1 MLKINS
7 LTLKIMS
14 ALSALLF
21 LQHTHGE
28 QILSV
33 ADTYASGIF
42 DESASE
48 ISAYDPETY
57 RLFVSNDNNTTLD
70 VFQIGSDAK
79 LSYLFS
85 HDLSSFGSGVNA
97 VDVAKGKVAVA
108 VYPKPKQNPGSVV
121 IFDTH
126 APAKSAPLAVVP
138 VGALPDHLSFTTNG
152 QMIVVANEGEPDDD
166 YTNDPN
172 GTISI
177 ISINDALVSAKHLDF
192 TAFDSRKDELLAKGV
207 RIFGLNATVAQD
219 LEPEYVAIN
228 EDDTKAF
235 VTLQENNAFAVVD
248 LIKGEILDVIP
259 FGYKD
264 HARGRPNL
272 TEYKLNELIASWPSL
287 GTPET
292 QSDPVMLG
300 GFSGLWVEP
309 TETTDN
315 IVTFYAVP
323 DRGPNADNIG
333 KADITSGYPAGVTQQ
348 NVRPFKLPDYQGRIV
363 KFKLYRDSG
372 KVFLV
377 DNIMLTSPSGTPI
390 TGRGNAAG
398 IDEVPVAFT
407 SKSYPNK
414 DYSDKD
420 GNTYHALDYDPY
432 GGDFEGILID
442 PEDKTFWMCDEYRPA
457 IYQFDAN
464 GKMLNRY
471 IASGTAAAD
480 SLASTSPGYYGSETL
495 PAVYQKRRA
504 NRGFE
509 GLALDH
515 HNGVIYAFIQTPMY
529 NPDSSTKNNSDVIRI
544 VGISKYDGTVV
555 AEYIYLLE
563 RNAGSGHS
571 LKRTDKIGDAV
582 YVGKESGDMRFLV
595 MERDSSAPSDG
606 MTGHKY
612 VYEIDLSY
620 ATNMR
625 STSTLT
631 AIADRDGT
639 DGSKTLEQM
648 TAGDLASAGIKTA
661 FKLKLFNLPSLGYM
675 PSDKP
680 EGLAVLPDGSI
691 AVINDNDF
699 GLAGAGVSDTSSF
712 GLISFDKEAYGFDA
726 TNKDKAF
733 NPQPWSVLGMFQP
746 DTIQTFSANGTTYLI
761 TANEGDAR
769 DYDGYSEET
778 RVSKLDLSPNHVI
791 GKTSS
796 GFDPANLPDGF
807 IKSHKSNV
815 DKTFDL
821 EKDLDMVRQIGST
834 TALIAEAGSA
844 GSTPEFLQNGTSGDD
859 SFPYLSSIKTLA
871 TMGEFD
877 LTTGYPLTGYPDG
890 QAAWLHDDNTI
901 RIAYQSESYAN
912 LGAFGETYPWVMTSG
927 VKFTGS
933 HIHTIDYDRSLFA
946 DFLTN
951 NHAASSMFL
960 GSGHLYNKVYNVFG
974 DEVLPKADGGKWGNQ
989 TDETGA
995 IIEFSDD
1002 RKLTEADFYF
1012 QSFCGA
1018 YYEKANKYGTGIGF
1032 ANDVWLCAEEWQ
1044 IGSMFPNG
1052 STDSARTMGLASVV
1066 VDIDSG
1072 IAYTAP
1078 ALGQSGY
1085 EKLLPINPGHT
1096 DYVVIVCAGY
1106 NHSLADAPL
1115 KLYVGIKGKDVDG
1128 NDLPSTAN
1136 ARDKFLAANGLLYG
1150 KLYGLAVKNTDF
1162 PTSLN
1167 ISEANA
1173 TAQNMET
1180 YLQDANA
1187 SNNFS
1192 ARYYP
1197 TSYQWKGWG
1206 TSNAVPVKDTEVLKW
1221 TSSTEQPTSY
1231 TFLNGSTK
1239 TEHPAVDP
1247 DITKHR
1253 YIQNMTASGAILG
1266 FDFGDLTAQLTS
1278 ASGGLPAYLDANAT
1292 RIVAA
1297 TEGSLTL
1304 DVGGHGLGHK
1314 GGSMNPDGTLTAAI
1328 HIEKNASK
1336 TVAPD
1341 GLMWIKAKDADIL
1354 IVDEDSGND
1363 YGERKFALMIN
1374 PSDMTLTEANKGYFL
1389 AMAGGKYNPRA
1400 LAGNSALGNSF
1411 AYATSSEFSGSWN
1424 VTALVAKKANGSF
1437 YTKTELLGSAEQ
1449 TINQS
1454 VNINDSTIIG
1464 VLQHRSESGGPLISF
1479 RADAGGQIYSFSPNL
1494 PTPNSSAA
1502 DSVLALNHVS
1512 DVNSSDSYLAAH
1524 GSLGSLELDKAALKR
1539 IGEVTGLIAEAST
1552 AGTTSAYLQDGQG
1565 GDTGFPFLNSIKALA
1580 TVGEYDSQTGYSLTG
1595 YPDGQAAWLADE
1607 NTIRVAY
1614 QSESYATLGTYG
1626 ETYPWVMANGVSFTG
1641 SHIHTID
1648 YDRAMFARFLDNS
1661 LPASSMFKTSGHL
1674 FDTVYNVFGDVVLPK
1689 SQGGLW
1695 GNQTES
1701 NGSII
1706 EFSSSKLLS
1715 DADFYFQSFCGAYY
1729 EKKNKYGTGIGF
1741 ADDAWLCAEEWAI
1754 GSMFPNGASDAN
1766 KTMGLAS
1773 LVVDVSSGVAYT
1785 VPALGQSGYEK
1796 LLPINPGHEDYVVIV
1811 CAGYNHSAANAPL
1824 KLYVGRKGVDEN
1836 GSLITSSA
1844 SAKDQFLARNGLL
1857 HGKLYGL
1864 AVSNAD
1870 YNSSLGIS
1878 DINISSQMMETY
1890 LEDSNAS
1897 DTFNAR
1903 YYPTSYKWAGWGIS
1917 NAKTVGE
1924 TEIYKWTSSAEQP
1937 TGYTFLIGNT
1947 KTEHPAVDPDITK
1960 HRYVQNMTASGAI
1973 LGFDFGDLTS
1983 QLSSLSLNDTN
1994 KGLPSYLDVSVR
2006 RIVAATAGSLTLDV
2020 GTEGKGI
2027 GHYDA
2032 TGNPNGLTA
2041 AIHIEKNASKTVAP
2055 DGLMWIKTADADVL
2069 IVDEDSGNDYGER
2082 KFALVLD
2089 PSTMALNEPN
2099 KGYFLALAGGSK
2111 NPRGDSNAS
2120 VYPGTKSNTT
2130 SAEFSG
2136 SWNVTSMVTRKEDGT
2151 FYSMSELAGTGEQT
2165 VNSKVLLED
2174 SMIIGVVQHR
2184 SQSGGVVDAFR
2195 NDAGGQVFAFRI
2207 DLPPSATSA
2216 RSVLLANHVSD
2227 INSSKL
2233 SSFDSDVAKLK
2244 PIGDVT
2250 ALIAEAG
2257 ALEGNYTDG
2266 QSGDTDFPYLSGM
2279 KALATVGE
2287 YDPTTGYSLTGYPD
2301 GQAAWLV
2308 DNDTIRVAY
2317 QSESYAT
2324 MGAFGETYPWVMTS
2338 GVSFTGSHIH
2348 TIDYDRYEFAEF
2360 LSNNQP
2366 ASSMFKGSGHLF
2378 DKVYNVF
2385 GDEVLPKAQGG
2396 KWGNQTKPNGDIIEF
2411 ATDMKLS
2418 DADFFFQSF
2427 CGAYYEKKNKYGPGI
2442 GFEDDIWLCAEEW
2455 NIGSMFTNG
2464 YSDTAET
2471 MGLASVVVDVAN
2483 GIAYTAPA
2491 LGQSGYEKIM
2501 PINSGHPD
2509 YVVIVCSGYNHG
2521 TEPAPLKVYIGRK
2534 GLDSKGATL
2543 GATSTARDKFLGRN
2557 GLLFGK
2563 LYGMSITKTELST
2576 LLPSTTAMDQ
2586 GTRMMDDYLKNAS
2599 ASDTFKVKYF
2609 PTSFQWKGWGTSN
2622 AVAVKDTEVSKWIS
2636 ESPSDSSYL
2645 FFNGDTKIEHPAV
2658 DPDITKFRYIQ
2669 NMTDEGA
2676 LLAITFTNMVQ
2687 ELKSA
2692 GGGLPKSLSADCK
2705 RIIAAV
2711 DGDLTLDVGN
2721 KGLGFKGGDKNA
2733 DGKATAEKHIEK
2745 DVAKMV
2751 APDGLMWIKS
2761 ADADVLIVDEDS
2773 GNDYGERKYALV
2785 LDSDTLDLIE
2795 PNTGYFLAMA
2805 GGKYNPRSDNNASA
2819 YGNTH
2824 AYATSAEFS
2833 GSWNVSALIARK
2845 GDGSFYSMSD
2855 LAGTGEQY
2863 INQSININDS
2873 TIIGVIQHRSES
2885 GGPVAAFRNDAGG
2898 QVLTFSMNL
2907 PDHALSP
2914 SLQNDYAL
2922 GRLKTTTATGDLD
2935 GDGKMDRIFSY
2946 GGRSFSIWD
2955 EYGNLVFDSGNQLEQ
2970 IVFDYDPANF
2980 NATNDENG
2988 ADDRS
2993 DDKGPEPEG
3002 LTVGKFGDKTFAFV
3016 GLERV
3021 GGVAVYDITNPMA
3034 PKFLDYTNNRDFSAD
3049 VKTAAAKDL
3058 GPEGLVF
3065 IEPKDSPTGTALL
3078 VVSNEVS
3085 GTTTVY
3091 NVKGKIPVFPV
3102 EELEVFGTDSGIA
3115 LTWKDTN
3122 SNETGY
3128 NIFRSSDGVSFSPL
3142 ASINGSATSYV
3153 DATAVNGQSYTYRV
3167 EVKNANSQ
3175 VSSTARLSAQVTTP
3189 VLEMISTSNPG
3200 IEDYAEIPAF
3210 DPLTNRVFVS
3220 NNEEKRL
3227 DVFEISKTGSITSKF
3242 SWSIPSEYGGINSVA
3257 VSKGVVAFCVE
3268 GKVKQNNGAVVMYAT
3283 NGSKDTK
3290 PFAII
3295 TAGALPDHLSFSP
3308 DGLKL
3313 IVANEG
3319 EPSDDYKTDPNGS
3332 ITVIDT
3338 SKLSS
3343 VAIGAATASSLT
3355 VTTLDFTAYNSKR
3368 TDLVN
3373 SGVRIFGPNATVAQ
3387 DLEPEYVAVTADS
3400 KKAYVTLQ
3408 ENNAL
3413 AVVDLSSTPTITDI
3427 VPLGYKDWAAY
3438 GLSLD
3443 ATNEDEAFN
3452 QYPWP
3457 VLGMYQPDSIASFQ
3471 IGGKNFLITANE
3483 GDARDYKGF
3492 SEEKRVKD
3500 LTIEYSLP
3508 TSGTPL
3514 TVATI
3519 PDGLKKAH
3527 RSNVA
3532 SKNVYARGNLVDNAT
3547 QLEDDLVGLKKIG
3560 EVTALIPE
3568 ASTGYAN
3575 PAYAIDG
3582 KSGNVDFPFLNG
3594 IKPIATVGEY
3604 DPVTGYP
3611 ITGYPDGQAAWLADD
3626 DTIRVAYQ
3634 SESYATMGTFGETYP
3649 WVMQN
3654 GVSFT
3659 GSHIHTIDYD
3669 RTKFA
3674 DFLSNTNAASTMF
3687 KASGHLFD
3695 TVYNV
3700 FGELVD
3706 GKDSNKANLSKK
3718 WGNQTLPD
3726 GTVLEFSDGFK
3737 LSEADFFFQSFCG
3750 AYYEKANKY
3759 GVGIGFAND
3768 AWLCAEEW
3776 QIGSMFPNGSTD
3788 SARTLGLA
3796 SVVVDVANGVAYT
3809 VPALGQS
3816 GYEKLLPINPGH
3828 KDYVV
3833 IVCAGYNH
3841 SIANAP
3847 LKVYVGLK
3855 GKGTDGNAL
3864 TADANARDK
3873 FLAANGLLFG
3883 KLYGLAVKNED
3894 YATKLKITD
3903 VAVDQQLIDTYLQI
3917 PEADDT
3923 FSARYY
3929 PTSFQW
3935 KGWGAANAVAVKD
3948 TEVSK
3953 WTSQS
3958 EQPTGYT
3965 FFNGNTKTEHP
3976 AVDPDITKHRY
3987 VQNMTNKG
3995 AIMGFDFGDLTA
4007 QLNAAS
4013 GKLPSYLEATA
4024 TRIVAAVDGSLVIQ
4038 TGGAGVGH
4046 GGMSTAAEHIEKGV
4060 SKPVAPDGLMWVKS
4074 KDADVL
4080 IVDEDSGND
4089 YGERKYALVL
4099 DPKDM
4104 TLKEDKTGY
4113 FLAQAGGK
4121 YSPRG
4126 AAKVSAYGGAYA
4138 YSTSSEFSGSWNV
4151 SALIAKKS
4159 NGSFYTKAELA
4170 GTKEQEVNSGI
4181 ALKDTTVL
4189 GVLQHRSESG
4199 GPVAAFRAD
4208 AGGQI
4213 FLFRMHIPSVSGAKS
4228 TVVTAATYETPYFEN
4243 DSSYPAPEKSLSDD
4257 LNLGRLKTTSAT
4269 GDTDGDGKHEH
4280 IYAYGARSFSIWDES
4295 GALVFDSGSDIERI
4309 VRMSTSDWGSSYSE
4323 SRSDDKGPEPEGV
4336 AVGVVD
4342 GKTYAFI
4349 GLERSGGILVYDITN
4364 PLEPEFLQYA
4374 NNSNDVSPEGLVF
4387 VSAEDSPTGHAILV
4401 VTNEVSGSTTV
4412 WGLKNLPVGDVQG
4425 LQVFQEADFTLLNW
4439 QDTSSVED
4447 GFIIMRKEGSGDF
4460 KEIGRAGRNSTDFFD
4475 SQVAPGVTYTYTVK
4489 AYNGISE
4496 SGSGDEVKS
4505 TSNLRLTILHASD
4518 AEQLM
4523 PTALSG
4529 GYYGGAGL
4537 FVTRMNELRAEY
4549 EGLGHQVLTITAGD
4563 NLMPGKEL
4571 AASTTG
4577 NDFYHAMLLDQAGFE
4592 VATIGNHE
4600 FDAGPDV
4607 TANFIAAAKSPTFL
4621 SANLDFSAHK
4631 PMNDLYTSGK
4641 IAKSTT
4647 IDVSFGARSIRVGVV
4662 GAVTE
4667 NLNFISSPL
4676 PVKINTKVAEA
4687 IQSEIDT
4694 LKSNGAQLIILSS
4707 HLQGISEE
4715 LNIIKNLKDVDVVL
4729 SGGGGD
4735 LLANPNDLLIP
4746 IPPVTHWS
4754 GSVIEHKATG
4764 PYPMLGVNA
4773 DNQTVPVVAVDG
4785 QLKYI
4790 GRLTLD
4796 VTSQGEL
4803 VGWNGG
4809 INRVVDTVIDPFR
4822 GVVAD
4827 PVAVETIEEPV
4838 NNFVTGLASMKISNP
4853 IDFPLMG
4860 SSNDIR
4866 AVETNLGNLVADAFL
4881 QVARKDAP
4889 LKGLP
4894 ASELPNVAI
4903 ANGGGIRDSINV
4915 GGDSGYEVTVED
4927 TYKVLPFSNYLTVV
4941 PGLTS
4946 SEFKLLLEN
4955 AYSRTVLDESGQPK
4969 REGGGTGRFA
4979 QIAGF
4984 TVEYDITAPAMSI
4997 DSNDIVSAVGSRVV
5011 NVTLNDGTKIIEN
5024 GVPVDEAVVN
5034 LAIVDFLADGGDQYF
5049 NFKSSKVQYDMI
5061 GYSYQAALAEYIS
5074 NVLKG
5079 DLSKYK
5085 TTDGR
5090 ISHTGK
5096 ASADGVKASSAS
5108 GYFPGSKKLDG
5119 GWKQSTWFGTFWD
5132 QEFPW
5137 IYHAEHG
5144 WLYAGGTGGASMWFY
5159 DLQTGWW
5166 WTNEQHYPYV
5176 YLDSVK
5182 DWVFY
5187 QPNAESKSRFF
5198 YLFSDGGKWV
5208 NYPMSGQ

>member
-1 MLKINS
+1 
-7 LTLKIMS
+7 
-14 ALSALLF
+14 
-21 LQHTHGE
+21 
-28 QILSV
+28 
-33 ADTYASGIF
+33 
-42 DESASE
+42 
-48 ISAYDPETY
+48 
-57 RLFVSNDNNTTLD
+57 
-70 VFQIGSDAK
+70 
-79 LSYLFS
+79 
-85 HDLSSFGSGVNA
+85 
-97 VDVAKGKVAVA
+97 
-108 VYPKPKQNPGSVV
+108 
-121 IFDTH
+121 
-126 APAKSAPLAVVP
+126 
-138 VGALPDHLSFTTNG
+138 
-152 QMIVVANEGEPDDD
+152 
-166 YTNDPN
+166 
-172 GTISI
+172 
-177 ISINDALVSAKHLDF
+177 
-192 TAFDSRKDELLAKGV
+192 
-207 RIFGLNATVAQD
+207 QD
-219 LEPEYVAIN
+219 LEPEYVAIS

-272 TEYKLNELIASWPSL
+272 TEYKLNEIIASWPSL

-333 KADITSGYPAGVTQQ
+333 KADITSGYPADVTQQ

-372 KVFLV
+372 KVSLV

-457 IYQFDAN
+457 IYQFDAD

-471 IASGTAAAD
+471 IASGTADSD
-480 SLASTSPGYYGSETL
+480 SLASTSSGYYGSETL

-544 VGISKYDGTVV
+544 VGISKYDGTVL

-595 MERDSSAPSDG
+595 MERDSSDPSDG

-648 TAGDLASAGIKTA
+648 TAGDLASSGIKTA

-712 GLISFDKEAYGFDA
+712 GIISFDEEAYGFDA

-746 DTIQTFSANGTTYLI
+746 DTIQSFSANGTTYLI

-778 RVSKLDLSPNHVI
+778 RVSKLELSPNHVI

-834 TALIAEAGSA
+834 TALIAEAGTA
-844 GSTPEFLQNGTSGDD
+844 GSTPGFLQNGSSGDD

-871 TMGEFD
+871 TIGEFD

-974 DEVLPKADGGKWGNQ
+974 DEVLPKVNGGKWGNQ

-1085 EKLLPINPGHT
+1085 EKLLPINPGHK

-1136 ARDKFLAANGLLYG
+1136 AKDKFLAANGLLYG

-1173 TAQNMET
+1173 TAKNMET

-1187 SNNFS
+1187 SDNFS

-1197 TSYQWKGWG
+1197 TSYQWNGWG

-1221 TSSTEQPTSY
+1221 TSSTEQPEDGNY
-1231 TFLNGSTK
+1231 TFLNGS
-1239 TEHPAVDP
+1239 
-1247 DITKHR
+1247 
-1253 YIQNMTASGAILG
+1253 
-1266 FDFGDLTAQLTS
+1266 
-1278 ASGGLPAYLDANAT
+1278 
-1292 RIVAA
+1292 
-1297 TEGSLTL
+1297 
-1304 DVGGHGLGHK
+1304 
-1314 GGSMNPDGTLTAAI
+1314 
-1328 HIEKNASK
+1328 
-1336 TVAPD
+1336 
-1341 GLMWIKAKDADIL
+1341 
-1354 IVDEDSGND
+1354 
-1363 YGERKFALMIN
+1363 
-1374 PSDMTLTEANKGYFL
+1374 
-1389 AMAGGKYNPRA
+1389 
-1400 LAGNSALGNSF
+1400 
-1411 AYATSSEFSGSWN
+1411 
-1424 VTALVAKKANGSF
+1424 
-1437 YTKTELLGSAEQ
+1437 
-1449 TINQS
+1449 
-1454 VNINDSTIIG
+1454 
-1464 VLQHRSESGGPLISF
+1464 
-1479 RADAGGQIYSFSPNL
+1479 
-1494 PTPNSSAA
+1494 
-1502 DSVLALNHVS
+1502 
-1512 DVNSSDSYLAAH
+1512 
-1524 GSLGSLELDKAALKR
+1524 
-1539 IGEVTGLIAEAST
+1539 
-1552 AGTTSAYLQDGQG
+1552 
-1565 GDTGFPFLNSIKALA
+1565 
-1580 TVGEYDSQTGYSLTG
+1580 
-1595 YPDGQAAWLADE
+1595 
-1607 NTIRVAY
+1607 
-1614 QSESYATLGTYG
+1614 
-1626 ETYPWVMANGVSFTG
+1626 
-1641 SHIHTID
+1641 
-1648 YDRAMFARFLDNS
+1648 
-1661 LPASSMFKTSGHL
+1661 
-1674 FDTVYNVFGDVVLPK
+1674 
-1689 SQGGLW
+1689 
-1695 GNQTES
+1695 
-1701 NGSII
+1701 
-1706 EFSSSKLLS
+1706 
-1715 DADFYFQSFCGAYY
+1715 
-1729 EKKNKYGTGIGF
+1729 
-1741 ADDAWLCAEEWAI
+1741 
-1754 GSMFPNGASDAN
+1754 
-1766 KTMGLAS
+1766 
-1773 LVVDVSSGVAYT
+1773 
-1785 VPALGQSGYEK
+1785 
-1796 LLPINPGHEDYVVIV
+1796 
-1811 CAGYNHSAANAPL
+1811 
-1824 KLYVGRKGVDEN
+1824 
-1836 GSLITSSA
+1836 
-1844 SAKDQFLARNGLL
+1844 
-1857 HGKLYGL
+1857 
-1864 AVSNAD
+1864 
-1870 YNSSLGIS
+1870 
-1878 DINISSQMMETY
+1878 
-1890 LEDSNAS
+1890 
-1897 DTFNAR
+1897 
-1903 YYPTSYKWAGWGIS
+1903 
-1917 NAKTVGE
+1917 
-1924 TEIYKWTSSAEQP
+1924 
-1937 TGYTFLIGNT
+1937 T

-1973 LGFDFGDLTS
+1973 LGFDFGDLTA
-1983 QLSSLSLNDTN
+1983 QLTSAS
-1994 KGLPSYLDVSVR
+1994 GVLPAYLDASVT

-2032 TGNPNGLTA
+2032 TGNSNGLTA

-2055 DGLMWIKTADADVL
+2055 DGLMWIKSADADVL

-2089 PSTMALNEPN
+2089 PSTMALKEPN

-2111 NPRGDSNAS
+2111 NPRGESNAS
-2120 VYPGTKSNTT
+2120 VYPGTKSTTT

-2136 SWNVTSMVTRKEDGT
+2136 SWNVTSMVTRKDDGT

-2233 SSFDSDVAKLK
+2233 SSFDSDVAQLM

-2308 DNDTIRVAY
+2308 DNHTIRVAY

-2385 GDEVLPKAQGG
+2385 GEEVLPKSQGG

-2636 ESPSDSSYL
+2636 ESPSDSNFL

-2711 DGDLTLDVGN
+2711 DGDLTLDVGD

-2733 DGKATAEKHIEK
+2733 DGKSTAEKHIEK

-2761 ADADVLIVDEDS
+2761 ANADVLIVDEDS

-3034 PKFLDYTNNRDFSAD
+3034 PQFLDYTNNRDFSAD
-3049 VKTAAAKDL
+3049 VETAAAKDL

-3102 EELEVFGTDSGIA
+3102 EELDVFGTDSGIA

-3128 NIFRSSDGVSFSPL
+3128 NIFRSMDGVSFSPL
-3142 ASINGSATSYV
+3142 ASIEGSANSYV
-3153 DATAVNGQSYTYRV
+3153 DATAVKGQSYTYRV

-3175 VSSTARLSAQVTTP
+3175 ASSTAGLSAQVTTP
-3189 VLEMISTSNPG
+3189 VLEMLSTSNPG

-3220 NNEEKRL
+3220 NNELKRL
-3227 DVFEISKTGSITSKF
+3227 DVFEISKTGAISSKF

-3257 VSKGVVAFCVE
+3257 VSNGVVAFCVQ
-3268 GKVKQNNGAVVMYAT
+3268 GKIKQNNGAVVMYT
-3283 NGSKDTK
+3283 TDGNKYSQ
-3290 PFAII
+3290 PFATV

-3308 DGLKL
+3308 DGLRL

-3343 VAIGAATASSLT
+3343 VANGAVSASSLT
-3355 VTTLDFTAYNSKR
+3355 ATTLDFTAYNSKKAV
-3368 TDLVN
+3368 LVN

-3400 KKAYVTLQ
+3400 KMAYVSLQ

-3413 AVVDLSSTPTITDI
+3413 AVVDLSSTPSITDI

-3443 ATNEDEAFN
+3443 ATNKDNAFN

-3483 GDARDYKGF
+3483 GDARDYEGF
-3492 SEEKRVKD
+3492 SEEERVKK

-3508 TSGTPL
+3508 TAGTPL

-3519 PDGLKKAH
+3519 PEGLKKAH

-3532 SKNVYARGNLVDNAT
+3532 DKAVYARGNVVDNAT

-3611 ITGYPDGQAAWLADD
+3611 ITGYPDGQAAWLADN

-3788 SARTLGLA
+3788 SA
-3796 SVVVDVANGVAYT
+3796 
-3809 VPALGQS
+3809 
-3816 GYEKLLPINPGH
+3816 
-3828 KDYVV
+3828 
-3833 IVCAGYNH
+3833 
-3841 SIANAP
+3841 
-3847 LKVYVGLK
+3847 
-3855 GKGTDGNAL
+3855 
-3864 TADANARDK
+3864 
-3873 FLAANGLLFG
+3873 
-3883 KLYGLAVKNED
+3883 
-3894 YATKLKITD
+3894 
-3903 VAVDQQLIDTYLQI
+3903 
-3917 PEADDT
+3917 
-3923 FSARYY
+3923 
-3929 PTSFQW
+3929 
-3935 KGWGAANAVAVKD
+3935 
-3948 TEVSK
+3948 
-3953 WTSQS
+3953 
-3958 EQPTGYT
+3958 
-3965 FFNGNTKTEHP
+3965 
-3976 AVDPDITKHRY
+3976 
-3987 VQNMTNKG
+3987 
-3995 AIMGFDFGDLTA
+3995 
-4007 QLNAAS
+4007 
-4013 GKLPSYLEATA
+4013 
-4024 TRIVAAVDGSLVIQ
+4024 
-4038 TGGAGVGH
+4038 
-4046 GGMSTAAEHIEKGV
+4046 
-4060 SKPVAPDGLMWVKS
+4060 
-4074 KDADVL
+4074 
-4080 IVDEDSGND
+4080 
-4089 YGERKYALVL
+4089 
-4099 DPKDM
+4099 
-4104 TLKEDKTGY
+4104 
-4113 FLAQAGGK
+4113 
-4121 YSPRG
+4121 
-4126 AAKVSAYGGAYA
+4126 
-4138 YSTSSEFSGSWNV
+4138 
-4151 SALIAKKS
+4151 
-4159 NGSFYTKAELA
+4159 
-4170 GTKEQEVNSGI
+4170 
-4181 ALKDTTVL
+4181 
-4189 GVLQHRSESG
+4189 
-4199 GPVAAFRAD
+4199 
-4208 AGGQI
+4208 
-4213 FLFRMHIPSVSGAKS
+4213 
-4228 TVVTAATYETPYFEN
+4228 
-4243 DSSYPAPEKSLSDD
+4243 
-4257 LNLGRLKTTSAT
+4257 
-4269 GDTDGDGKHEH
+4269 
-4280 IYAYGARSFSIWDES
+4280 
-4295 GALVFDSGSDIERI
+4295 
-4309 VRMSTSDWGSSYSE
+4309 
-4323 SRSDDKGPEPEGV
+4323 
-4336 AVGVVD
+4336 
-4342 GKTYAFI
+4342 
-4349 GLERSGGILVYDITN
+4349 
-4364 PLEPEFLQYA
+4364 
-4374 NNSNDVSPEGLVF
+4374 
-4387 VSAEDSPTGHAILV
+4387 
-4401 VTNEVSGSTTV
+4401 
-4412 WGLKNLPVGDVQG
+4412 
-4425 LQVFQEADFTLLNW
+4425 
-4439 QDTSSVED
+4439 
-4447 GFIIMRKEGSGDF
+4447 
-4460 KEIGRAGRNSTDFFD
+4460 
-4475 SQVAPGVTYTYTVK
+4475 
-4489 AYNGISE
+4489 
-4496 SGSGDEVKS
+4496 
-4505 TSNLRLTILHASD
+4505 
-4518 AEQLM
+4518 
-4523 PTALSG
+4523 
-4529 GYYGGAGL
+4529 
-4537 FVTRMNELRAEY
+4537 
-4549 EGLGHQVLTITAGD
+4549 
-4563 NLMPGKEL
+4563 
-4571 AASTTG
+4571 
-4577 NDFYHAMLLDQAGFE
+4577 
-4592 VATIGNHE
+4592 
-4600 FDAGPDV
+4600 
-4607 TANFIAAAKSPTFL
+4607 
-4621 SANLDFSAHK
+4621 
-4631 PMNDLYTSGK
+4631 
-4641 IAKSTT
+4641 
-4647 IDVSFGARSIRVGVV
+4647 
-4662 GAVTE
+4662 
-4667 NLNFISSPL
+4667 
-4676 PVKINTKVAEA
+4676 
-4687 IQSEIDT
+4687 
-4694 LKSNGAQLIILSS
+4694 
-4707 HLQGISEE
+4707 
-4715 LNIIKNLKDVDVVL
+4715 
-4729 SGGGGD
+4729 
-4735 LLANPNDLLIP
+4735 
-4746 IPPVTHWS
+4746 
-4754 GSVIEHKATG
+4754 
-4764 PYPMLGVNA
+4764 
-4773 DNQTVPVVAVDG
+4773 
-4785 QLKYI
+4785 
-4790 GRLTLD
+4790 
-4796 VTSQGEL
+4796 
-4803 VGWNGG
+4803 
-4809 INRVVDTVIDPFR
+4809 
-4822 GVVAD
+4822 
-4827 PVAVETIEEPV
+4827 
-4838 NNFVTGLASMKISNP
+4838 
-4853 IDFPLMG
+4853 
-4860 SSNDIR
+4860 
-4866 AVETNLGNLVADAFL
+4866 
-4881 QVARKDAP
+4881 
-4889 LKGLP
+4889 
-4894 ASELPNVAI
+4894 
-4903 ANGGGIRDSINV
+4903 
-4915 GGDSGYEVTVED
+4915 
-4927 TYKVLPFSNYLTVV
+4927 
-4941 PGLTS
+4941 
-4946 SEFKLLLEN
+4946 
-4955 AYSRTVLDESGQPK
+4955 
-4969 REGGGTGRFA
+4969 
-4979 QIAGF
+4979 
-4984 TVEYDITAPAMSI
+4984 
-4997 DSNDIVSAVGSRVV
+4997 
-5011 NVTLNDGTKIIEN
+5011 
-5024 GVPVDEAVVN
+5024 
-5034 LAIVDFLADGGDQYF
+5034 
-5049 NFKSSKVQYDMI
+5049 
-5061 GYSYQAALAEYIS
+5061 
-5074 NVLKG
+5074 
-5079 DLSKYK
+5079 
-5085 TTDGR
+5085 
-5090 ISHTGK
+5090 
-5096 ASADGVKASSAS
+5096 
-5108 GYFPGSKKLDG
+5108 
-5119 GWKQSTWFGTFWD
+5119 
-5132 QEFPW
+5132 
-5137 IYHAEHG
+5137 
-5144 WLYAGGTGGASMWFY
+5144 
-5159 DLQTGWW
+5159 
-5166 WTNEQHYPYV
+5166 
-5176 YLDSVK
+5176 
-5182 DWVFY
+5182 
-5187 QPNAESKSRFF
+5187 
-5198 YLFSDGGKWV
+5198 
-5208 NYPMSGQ
+5208 